1 MEIVRRQK
9 TEWLGKI
16 LETKMQTLIDNPNL
30 RGQTYKI
37 LKNMIIT
44 REILPGKKIIEETLA
59 QEIGVSRTPIREALF
74 RLEHEGIVEII
85 PRRGAF
91 VVKQSKDD
99 IIEIMQ
105 IREVLEALTVRLATP
120 LLEKSDILK
129 LRSCLETLRA
139 TPEEERHVIEYNDS
153 ELEFHGMLLAKCPN
167 QMLKQMM
174 GMVNARLQIIRLR
187 TVVLPGRA
195 QKSLDEHAA
204 ILEMIEKGNAEG
216 AERMMRKHVIS
227 VRTMTLENIDAMV

>member
-1 MEIVRRQK
+1 M
-9 TEWLGKI
+9 
-16 LETKMQTLIDNPNL
+16 ETKVQKLIDNPNL

-44 REILPGKKIIEETLA
+44 RELLPGKKIIEETLA
-59 QEIGVSRTPIREALF
+59 QEVGVSRTPIREALF

-99 IIEIMQ
+99 ITEVMQ
-105 IREVLEALTVRLATP
+105 IREVLEALIVRLVTP
-120 LLEKSDILK
+120 ILTESDILE
-129 LRSCLETLRA
+129 LRDSLDRLRT
-139 TPEEERHVIEYNDS
+139 TPEEERHVIEYNDA
-153 ELEFHGMLLAKCPN
+153 ELEFHGLLLKRCPN

-174 GMVNARLQIIRLR
+174 GMVNARLQIIQLR

-195 QKSLDEHAA
+195 QKSLDEHSE
-204 ILEMIEKGNAEG
+204 ILDMIERRNAEE
-216 AERMMRKHVIS
+216 AERLMRKHVIS
-227 VRTMTLENIDAMV
+227 VRTMALENMDAML

>member
-1 MEIVRRQK
+1 M
-9 TEWLGKI
+9 
-16 LETKMQTLIDNPNL
+16 ETKVQKLIDNPNL

-44 REILPGKKIIEETLA
+44 RELLPGKKIIEETLA
-59 QEIGVSRTPIREALF
+59 QEVGVSRTPIREALF

-105 IREVLEALTVRLATP
+105 IREVLEALIVRLVTP
-120 LLEKSDILK
+120 LLTESDILE
-129 LRSCLETLRA
+129 LRESLDKLRA
-139 TPEEERHVIEYNDS
+139 TPEEARHVIEYNDS
-153 ELEFHGMLLAKCPN
+153 ELEFHGLLLKRCPN

-174 GMVNARLQIIRLR
+174 EMVNARLQIIQLR

-195 QKSLDEHAA
+195 QKSLDEHAE
-204 ILEMIEKGNAEG
+204 ILGIIEKRNAEE
-216 AERMMRKHVIS
+216 AERLMRKHVIS
-227 VRTMTLENIDAMV
+227 VRTMALANIDAML